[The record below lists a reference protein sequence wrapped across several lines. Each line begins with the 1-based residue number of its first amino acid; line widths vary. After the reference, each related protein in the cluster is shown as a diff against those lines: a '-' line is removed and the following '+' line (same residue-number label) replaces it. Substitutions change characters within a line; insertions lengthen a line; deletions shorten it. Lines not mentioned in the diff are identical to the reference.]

1 MNQSEEIQLEGL
13 KTELLKAQIIAL
25 ELVNDINNSRLGFDE
40 KQIID
45 TKIRIVCDY
54 IRLEM
59 KKIDNMLE

>member
-59 KKIDNMLE
+59 TKIDNMLE

>member
-45 TKIRIVCDY
+45 TKMRIVCDY

-59 KKIDNMLE
+59 TKIDNMLE